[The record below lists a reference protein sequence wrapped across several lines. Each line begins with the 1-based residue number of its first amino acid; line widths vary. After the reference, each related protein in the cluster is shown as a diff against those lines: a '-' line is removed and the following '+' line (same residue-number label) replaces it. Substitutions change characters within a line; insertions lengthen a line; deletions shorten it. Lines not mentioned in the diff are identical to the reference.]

1 MHKRRTLALAFALAA
16 VSAVAGTVRAQAAGA
31 HTAFTLSN
39 AAAGNRVI
47 VFDRGSGGR
56 LHRVGSVGTGG
67 HGTGVNLGSEG
78 AVALSPD
85 GGRLYAVNAGS
96 NTLSVLGV
104 SGDHVWREQVIG
116 SGGSQPISVTA
127 SWNRVYVLTAGDG
140 SVTGFRVTSHGLA
153 RIAHGHRALA
163 ASGSGPAQVALTPS
177 GSALV
182 VTNKTTN
189 TIDTLRVRADGSLA
203 HAVAHASV
211 GTTPF
216 GFAFTSRGVLVVS
229 DAGEAPSSAATAYR
243 VGPFGGLHLRSGPLQ
258 TNQLAACWV
267 ATSPNGR
274 FAFVS
279 DAHSGTISAMRV
291 SAQGQL
297 SLVDPS
303 GISASGGSGSTT
315 LDSSVTGDGR
325 YLSVLVFNTKPG
337 VNSIVTFRV
346 GSGGTLTWL
355 NAAGSVPG
363 SATGLVTG

>member
-31 HTAFTLSN
+31 NTAFTLSN

-47 VFDRGSGGR
+47 VFERASGGG
-56 LHRVGSVGTGG
+56 LHRVGSVATGG
-67 HGTGVNLGSEG
+67 HGTGGH
-78 AVALSPD
+78 
-85 GGRLYAVNAGS
+85 LYAVNAGS

-127 SWNRVYVLTAGDG
+127 SWNRVYVLNAGDG

-153 RIAHGHRALA
+153 RIAQGHRPLA

-189 TIDTLRVRADGSLA
+189 TIDTLRVRGNGSLA

-211 GTTPF
+211 GATPF

-243 VGPFGGLHLRSGPLQ
+243 VGPFGGLRLRSGPLQ

-279 DAHSGTISAMRV
+279 DAHSGTISAIRV
-291 SAQGQL
+291 SAHGQL
-297 SLVDPS
+297 SLIDPS
-303 GISASGGSGSTT
+303 GISGSGGSGSTT

-337 VNSIVTFRV
+337 VNSIVTFRI